1 MRIGAAT
8 EARGKAEAG
17 RRKTE
22 AGGKK
27 THTAMKGEGMSI
39 QGRMEN
45 GSGRRLLRRSAAA
58 LLGAALIA
66 GCQGEDSARDQYRLE
81 GIEKMDQGDYEGA
94 IASFEE
100 AIAHSDGRVGEF
112 EVDVLKYRGEAEY
125 KAEDY
130 PAAAHTY
137 DVLLQVDGEEPDYYY
152 LRSMAYSAQGMTAE
166 AEADAQAAAGLEQE
180 RGEVSPVMDE
190 AMTALGGAWLGAGDE
205 EKAQTA
211 FDRVLT
217 AGAATAGTYNALGL
231 ACLDGGQAELAADYF
246 EQGLALPQ
254 SGSEEYG
261 LLLRNRAAALEHSGD
276 FAGALELFQQY
287 TASYGTDEA
296 IEREIRFLETR

>member
-81 GIEKMDQGDYEGA
+81 
-94 IASFEE
+94 
-100 AIAHSDGRVGEF
+100 
-112 EVDVLKYRGEAEY
+112 
-125 KAEDY
+125 
-130 PAAAHTY
+130 
-137 DVLLQVDGEEPDYYY
+137 
-152 LRSMAYSAQGMTAE
+152 
-166 AEADAQAAAGLEQE
+166 
-180 RGEVSPVMDE
+180 
-190 AMTALGGAWLGAGDE
+190 
-205 EKAQTA
+205 
-211 FDRVLT
+211 
-217 AGAATAGTYNALGL
+217 
-231 ACLDGGQAELAADYF
+231 
-246 EQGLALPQ
+246 
-254 SGSEEYG
+254 
-261 LLLRNRAAALEHSGD
+261 
-276 FAGALELFQQY
+276 
-287 TASYGTDEA
+287 
-296 IEREIRFLETR
+296 